1 MSSPTLD
8 FRPDLQGL
16 RAIAITLV
24 VLAHAGMP
32 GLSGGFIGVD
42 VFFVLSGYLI
52 SGLLVR
58 EYLGNGRIRL
68 LGFIA
73 RRLKR
78 LLPALLVMLGLV
90 MLAGSVLLS
99 GHEFTEQTASVAYAA
114 TWTSNLFFTFTTF
127 DYFAELHLRDL
138 FLHTWSLGVE
148 EQFYLVWPSLAILL
162 ITLVKSVHGGRGGWN
177 LLLAA
182 IGVLFIGSLA
192 LSLYWSAKAPL
203 WAFYLMPSRIWQF
216 SLGAGV
222 FVWLEFRR
230 RQSIGAA
237 EGEPPRWWAG
247 MGFVGIVLVIG
258 SAVFLHPQMVYP
270 GGWALL
276 PSVGTAM
283 VIAAGHHKSAHGIAG
298 ILSHPAMVWIG
309 DRSYSWYLWHWP
321 LLMLGFAWGLAG
333 NPTAVPALVLLALGF
348 ATLSYR
354 WVELPLWKGRLS
366 RLAPVRSVAFSVL
379 AIGVATSTLSQA
391 NLMFED
397 TVDRGAQLAV
407 SARMDMPRIY
417 GTGCDTWYTDATV
430 RPCVIGD
437 SDAEKT
443 VVLFGDSI
451 GAQWYSV
458 LPEIFTTPDWRL
470 VVLTKSACAIVDEDY
485 FYDLA
490 GGVYEV
496 CADWRNQALDEL
508 ETLKPDVVIV
518 GSSSRYG
525 FSEQQWLGGTQRVFD
540 RLSRISGHV
549 IVIPGT
555 PQLSFDGPGCLER
568 WLARNES
575 GADSD
580 KSVCRERSTNQAAL
594 SVAGYIE
601 RVAGAFE
608 NIGVLDLN
616 DLVCPDGYC
625 AARNTQGL
633 VVYRDQQHLTASF
646 VRAQAPVVRERLQDL
661 GLAFLQHD

>member
-1 MSSPTLD
+1 MLE

-16 RAIAITLV
+16 RAVAITLV

-32 GLSGGFIGVD
+32 GLTGGFVGVD

-58 EYLGNGRIRL
+58 EFLANGRIRL
-68 LGFIA
+68 LGFVA

-78 LLPALLVMLGLV
+78 LLPALLVMLSLV

-99 GHEFTEQTASVAYAA
+99 SHEFTEQTASVAYAA
-114 TWTSNLFFTFTTF
+114 TWTSNLFFAFTTF

-148 EQFYLVWPSLAILL
+148 EQFYLVWPTFAMLL
-162 ITLVKSVHGGRGGWN
+162 IALTKRVRGDRGGWG
-177 LLLAA
+177 LLLGV
-182 IGVLFIGSLA
+182 IGVLFAGSLA
-192 LSLYWSAKAPL
+192 LSLYWSARAPL

-230 RQSIGAA
+230 RQSSVAATEGAV
-237 EGEPPRWWAG
+237 RWPVAT
-247 MGFVGIVLVIG
+247 GFVGIVLVIG
-258 SAVFLHPQMVYP
+258 SAAFLRPDMVYP

-276 PSVGTAM
+276 PSLGAAM
-283 VIAAGHHKSAHGIAG
+283 VIAAGHQKSDVGIGG

-333 NPTAVPALVLLALGF
+333 NPTAITALVLLALLF

-366 RLAPVRSVAFSVL
+366 RLAPARSVAVSVV
-379 AIGVATSTLSQA
+379 AIGAVTSTLSQA
-391 NLMFED
+391 NLMSED
-397 TVDRGAQLAV
+397 TVDRGVQV
-407 SARMDMPRIY
+407 ARTARLDMPRIY
-417 GTGCDTWYTDATV
+417 QAGCDTWYTSAKV
-430 RPCVIGD
+430 NPCFIGEP
-437 SDAEKT
+437 DAEKT

-451 GAQWYSV
+451 GAQWYSA
-458 LPEIFTTPDWRL
+458 LTEIFAAPEWRL
-470 VVLTKSACAIVDEDY
+470 VLLTKSACAIIDEDY
-485 FYDLA
+485 FYDVV

-496 CADWRNQALDEL
+496 CTTWRNQALDEL
-508 ETLKPDVVIV
+508 EGLKPDVIIV
-518 GSSSRYG
+518 GNSSRYAL
-525 FSEQQWLGGTQRVFD
+525 SEQQWLGGTRRIFD
-540 RLSRISGHV
+540 RLSQISERV

-555 PQLSFDGPGCLER
+555 PQLSFDGPSCLER
-568 WLARNES
+568 WIARSEP
-575 GADSD
+575 GASPDE
-580 KSVCRERSTNQAAL
+580 SVCRERSTNQAA
-594 SVAGYIE
+594 STVVGYLE
-601 RVAGAFE
+601 KSAGAFE

-616 DLVCPDGYC
+616 DLVCPQGFC
-625 AARNTQGL
+625 AARNAQGL
-633 VVYRDQQHLTASF
+633 IVYRDQQHLTASF
-646 VRAQAPVVRERLQDL
+646 VRAQVPVFKQRLQHL
-661 GLAFLQHD
+661 GLGFFSED